1 MSRLVQASGS
11 ISGQSAVSNSPSPPL
26 LSSNGGHG
34 IPLGR
39 ANVSQVAQ
47 SIEVAAVKALE

>member
-1 MSRLVQASGS
+1 MSRMVNARVAPANSSLNTSGS
-11 ISGQSAVSNSPSPPL
+11 VSPTLSAS
-26 LSSNGGHG
+26 GGHG

-47 SIEVAAVKALE
+47 SISVAAVRALE